1 MRHPVVLC
9 LALLMGLV
17 SRASA
22 AEVTLN
28 ISIQADDVEQKAIK
42 RMYEDSCN
50 ARIRATP
57 PQAPLGGC
65 TSDGAVPTPSCV
77 CSPSLAQYANALG
90 VFLEQQLAGR
100 YKNMLSE
107 EARTIQD
114 VYRTANEAERA
125 AIRAACTSCPPFP
138 E

>member
-1 MRHPVVLC
+1 
-9 LALLMGLV
+9 
-17 SRASA
+17 
-22 AEVTLN
+22 
-28 ISIQADDVEQKAIK
+28 
-42 RMYEDSCN
+42 MYVDSCN
-50 ARIRATP
+50 DRIRATP

-65 TSDGAVPTPSCV
+65 TSDGAVPTPTCV
-77 CSPSLAQYANALG
+77 CAPTLNQYANALG

-100 YKNMLSE
+100 YKNMTSE